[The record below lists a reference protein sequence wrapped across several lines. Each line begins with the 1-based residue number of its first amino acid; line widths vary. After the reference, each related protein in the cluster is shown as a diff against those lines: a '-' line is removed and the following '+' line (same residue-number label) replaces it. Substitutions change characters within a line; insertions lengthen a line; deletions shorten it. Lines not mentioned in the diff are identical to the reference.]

1 MSIFLLD
8 VNVLLALFDSTH
20 VHFDAAHHWFVSSG
34 EKGWAT
40 CPTTE
45 NGFLRIASNPGYP
58 QGRPDTGDV
67 MTRLADFCAR
77 EEHHFWA
84 ESVSLR
90 DLLRPGVAVT
100 HRQITD
106 VYLLGLAAHHGGKLA
121 TFDRRIPASAVY
133 GGPDALAII
142 PV

>member
-8 VNVLLALFDSTH
+8 VNVLFALFDSTH
-20 VHFDAAHHWFVSSG
+20 VHFDAAHRWFVASG
-34 EKGWAT
+34 DKGWAT

-45 NGFLRIASNPGYP
+45 NGFIRIASNLRYP
-58 QGRPDTGDV
+58 HGGPDSGDV
-67 MTRLADFCAR
+67 MMRLADFCSR
-77 EEHHFWA
+77 EEHHFWS

-90 DLLRPGVAVT
+90 DLLRPGAVVT

-121 TFDRRIPASAVY
+121 TFDRRIPTSAVY
-133 GGPDALAII
+133 GGREALTVI
-142 PV
+142 PT